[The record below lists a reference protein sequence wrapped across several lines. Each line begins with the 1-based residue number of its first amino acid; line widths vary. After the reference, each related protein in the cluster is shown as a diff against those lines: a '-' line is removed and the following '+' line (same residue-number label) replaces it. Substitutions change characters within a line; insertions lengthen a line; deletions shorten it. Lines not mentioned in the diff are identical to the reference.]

1 MKVRLDN
8 KGEIRM
14 RISVNCLGSI
24 VDAEV
29 IEDNLN
35 GLPRDL
41 RYICTD
47 FEATH
52 NGNDVT
58 ADVYE
63 DKYTGELF
71 AVIA

>member
-1 MKVRLDN
+1 MK
-8 KGEIRM
+8 
-14 RISVNCLGSI
+14 ISVNCLGSI
-24 VDAEV
+24 TDAEV

-35 GLPRDL
+35 GLPREL
-41 RYICTD
+41 RYVCTD
-47 FEATH
+47 FEVVY

>member
-1 MKVRLDN
+1 MK
-8 KGEIRM
+8 IP
-14 RISVNCLGSI
+14 VNCLGSI

-47 FEATH
+47 FEATY

>member
-1 MKVRLDN
+1 MK
-8 KGEIRM
+8 
-14 RISVNCLGSI
+14 ISVNCLGSI

-47 FEATH
+47 FEVTY

>member
-1 MKVRLDN
+1 MK
-8 KGEIRM
+8 
-14 RISVNCLGSI
+14 ISVNCLGSI

-47 FEATH
+47 FETTY

>member
-1 MKVRLDN
+1 MK
-8 KGEIRM
+8 
-14 RISVNCLGSI
+14 ISVNCLGSI
-24 VDAEV
+24 VDADV
-29 IEDNLN
+29 IEDSLN

-41 RYICTD
+41 RYICSD
-47 FEATH
+47 FEATY

-71 AVIA
+71 AVIV

>member
-1 MKVRLDN
+1 MT
-8 KGEIRM
+8 
-14 RISVNCLGSI
+14 ISVNCLGSI

-35 GLPRDL
+35 GLPREL
-41 RYICTD
+41 RYIWTD
-47 FEATH
+47 FEVVY
-52 NGNDVT
+52 NGNDVA

-63 DKYTGELF
+63 NRYTGELF

>member
-1 MKVRLDN
+1 MK
-8 KGEIRM
+8 
-14 RISVNCLGSI
+14 ISVNCLGSI
-24 VDAEV
+24 IDAEV

-35 GLPRDL
+35 GLPREL
-41 RYICTD
+41 RYVCTD
-47 FEATH
+47 FEATY
-52 NGNDVT
+52 NENDAT

>member
-1 MKVRLDN
+1 MK
-8 KGEIRM
+8 
-14 RISVNCLGSI
+14 ISVNCLGSI

-35 GLPRDL
+35 GLPREL
-41 RYICTD
+41 QYICTD
-47 FEATH
+47 FEAVH

>member
-1 MKVRLDN
+1 MK
-8 KGEIRM
+8 
-14 RISVNCLGSI
+14 ISVNCLGSI

-47 FEATH
+47 FEVVY
-52 NGNDVT
+52 NGNDVA

-63 DKYTGELF
+63 DRYTGELF
-71 AVIA
+71 AVIV